1 MLKRLDYSRDALEPS
16 SLQNNKA
23 IADVLKSVSDD
34 KSLSILQAIAAAAA
48 IVVSDDGSINSNNNN
63 NEQIRLKELDLT
75 TKQYY
80 TRISAM
86 IESDLIKKRGR
97 RYYLTPFG
105 KVIYCCTMIAKNA
118 LKNYYK
124 LKAVEVNEDSGFSDE
139 EISKL
144 ADALIDNQ
152 HVKEFLAKKC

>member
-1 MLKRLDYSRDALEPS
+1 MLRKLHYSRDAHEPS
-16 SLQNNKA
+16 PLPNNRA
-23 IADVLKSVSDD
+23 LANVFKSVSDD
-34 KSLSILQAIAAAAA
+34 KSLSILQAIAAAA
-48 IVVSDDGSINSNNNN
+48 IVVADDGSINSNNNN

-86 IESDLIKKRGR
+86 METDLIKKRGR

-105 KVIYCCTMIAKNA
+105 KVIYCCIMITKNA
-118 LKNYYK
+118 LKNYYN
-124 LKAVEVNEDSGFSDE
+124 LKAVEVNQDSGFSDE

-144 ADALIDNQ
+144 VDALIDNQ
-152 HVKEFLAKKC
+152 HVREFLVKKC